1 MVVAVTKGLEHLAG
15 QLRSQEFEVVTFG
28 EYAHPI
34 DAVVYAG
41 SGFHANSITSAN
53 ISMSADTHGRYG
65 VFMVN
70 AEGKSADEVAE
81 ILRRRT
87 YTPLF

>member
-1 MVVAVTKGLEHLAG
+1 MVVAVTKGLEHLAQ
-15 QLRSQEFEVVTFG
+15 QLRGQEFEVVTFG
-28 EYAHPI
+28 EYAHPV

-41 SGFHANSITSAN
+41 KEFHTDSITSAN
-53 ISMSADTHGRYG
+53 IAMSADTHGRYG

-70 AEGKSADEVAE
+70 AEGKSAGEVSE

>member
-1 MVVAVTKGLEHLAG
+1 MVVAVTKGLEHLAQ
-15 QLRSQEFEVVTFG
+15 QLRAQEFEVVQFG
-28 EYAHPI
+28 AYAHPV

-41 SGFHANSITSAN
+41 GDFSASSITNSN
-53 ISMSADTHGRYG
+53 ISMSSDTHGRYG
-65 VFMVN
+65 VFLVN
-70 AEGKSADEVAE
+70 AEGKSAGEVAE